1 MPKIRPKYAEKLNLK
16 CSENLISAQKVL
28 QKCSKYNEQTQIVI
42 VFYDCSPL
50 PQRSYSRP
58 ARYHHRYLSGS

>member
-1 MPKIRPKYAEKLNLK
+1 MPKIGPKYAEKLNLK

-28 QKCSKYNEQTQIVI
+28 QKCSKYNEQTQIV
-42 VFYDCSPL
+42 FYGCSPL